1 MAGLE
6 ASHSIKFA
14 SACEFHLDEYLDE
27 VAKEDD
33 DRRELCDGEE
43 RNDEIR
49 HEKCLVFLV
58 ATNMLIKLAVG
69 KDGDEGV
76 PTRHAELGIHLPLA
90 DKRHNRDAEQH
101 DQRNER
107 RTEQGRVNIHYLNLP
122 IVHTVHDPHA
132 QLLHYANSISY
143 RATSLRYT

>member
-6 ASHSIKFA
+6 ASHSAKFA
-14 SACEFHLDEYLDE
+14 SACEFHLDENLDE

-69 KDGDEGV
+69 KDGNERV
-76 PTRHAELGIHLPLA
+76 PAWHAELGIHLPLA

-107 RTEQGRVNIHYLNLP
+107 RT
-122 IVHTVHDPHA
+122 
-132 QLLHYANSISY
+132 
-143 RATSLRYT
+143 